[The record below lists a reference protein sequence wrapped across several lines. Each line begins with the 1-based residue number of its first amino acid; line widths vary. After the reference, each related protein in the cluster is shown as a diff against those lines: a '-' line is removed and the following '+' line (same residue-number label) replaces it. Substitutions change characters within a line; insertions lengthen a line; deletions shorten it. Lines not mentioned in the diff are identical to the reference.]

1 MAGVVGLMRRLGGKS
16 SYNFGGS
23 LLAGS
28 STPTCNQVLS
38 LTGGRGFKPSTTIFA
53 TAASRQVHATEAAA
67 VAAQPDAV
75 NVDASANNKTPKRP
89 PNAYALY
96 FKESYDAYKA
106 KHPDLK
112 FADMSRALSSQWK
125 SLSPPEKERFV
136 TAADKAARSFVPPP
150 AAAKTGKKAAAK
162 KVDGP
167 KRPVPAYA
175 RFVKENY
182 SLVKGRNPDKKNPEI
197 FAELAKEYKA
207 LSPADKAKFKS

>member
-1 MAGVVGLMRRLGGKS
+1 MVER
-16 SYNFGGS
+16 
-23 LLAGS
+23 
-28 STPTCNQVLS
+28 STSETW
-38 LTGGRGFKPSTTIFA
+38 FKPRPDRWQHEPHIF
-53 TAASRQVHATEAAA
+53 
-67 VAAQPDAV
+67 
-75 NVDASANNKTPKRP
+75 
-89 PNAYALY
+89 
-96 FKESYDAYKA
+96 
-106 KHPDLK
+106 
-112 FADMSRALSSQWK
+112 
-125 SLSPPEKERFV
+125 SPGRRFV